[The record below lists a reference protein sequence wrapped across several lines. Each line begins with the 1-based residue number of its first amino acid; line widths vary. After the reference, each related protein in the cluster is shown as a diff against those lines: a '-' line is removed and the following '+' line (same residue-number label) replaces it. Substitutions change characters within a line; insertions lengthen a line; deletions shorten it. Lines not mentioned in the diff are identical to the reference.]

1 MLFYSTTITI
11 ILILL
16 LLREEEMLRANESKQ
31 NIRVKR
37 ADCYKY
43 KIETERCKH
52 PSCADCPL
60 TSATIYPPG
69 WAECC
74 YYDG

>member
-1 MLFYSTTITI
+1 
-11 ILILL
+11 
-16 LLREEEMLRANESKQ
+16 MLRANELKQ